1 MTSTMIPINSQNGY
15 LRGALIHPSFGK
27 LPSVAVLST
36 FPPTQCG
43 LATFAAALAG
53 GLQEVG
59 VASLGVIDVAESGA
73 GSSDPRVVARLTPH
87 SVKARIEAARHIN
100 TYDYLFIQHEF
111 GIFGGTDGDEVLTLL
126 EDVYVPVVVT
136 LHTVPLSPSVGQRQV
151 LEALAQRADVL
162 ITMSN
167 AARERFINGY
177 DIDAEKVVTIPHG
190 ATVPPFVPISPQGP
204 VSLLTWG
211 LLGPGKGVEWVIDA
225 LAMTPELRGKVT
237 YTIAGQTHPKV
248 LLREGEKYRNMLKR
262 RAELLGVSEMVHFD
276 DEYRSLPSL
285 MELIQQSHCVVLP
298 YDSHDQVTS
307 GVLVDA
313 VVAGRP
319 VIATQFPHAE
329 ELLSQGVG
337 ITVPHRDSVAL
348 AHAIRKVVTEPHTL
362 AAMMN
367 ATIPIAEEH
376 SWVSVAS
383 RYASVALEISE
394 KNLV

>member
-1 MTSTMIPINSQNGY
+1 MSTTSFPVERRNGY
-15 LRGALIHPSFGK
+15 PSAAMSHPSFGK
-27 LPSVAVLST
+27 LPSLAILST

-59 VASLGVIDVAESGA
+59 VETLGIINVSD
-73 GSSDPRVVARLTPH
+73 GSAVTGDPRVVAHLSPQSTREQLN
-87 SVKARIEAARHIN
+87 AARLIN
-100 TYDYLFIQHEF
+100 SYDYLLIQHEF
-111 GIFGGTDGDEVLTLL
+111 GIFGGTDGDEVLSLL
-126 EDVYVPVVVT
+126 DDVYVPVIVT
-136 LHTVPLSPSVGQRQV
+136 LHTVPLVPSVGQRRV
-151 LEALAQRADVL
+151 LEALARRADVL
-162 ITMSN
+162 IVMSHS
-167 AARERFINGY
+167 ARERFVHGY
-177 DIDAEKVVTIPHG
+177 DIDVDKVVTIPHG
-190 ATVPPFVPISPQGP
+190 ATVPPFIPLKSSEP

-211 LLGPGKGVEWVIDA
+211 LLGPGKGMEWVIDA
-225 LAMTPELRGKVT
+225 LAMTPELRGQVT

-262 RAELLGVSEMVHFD
+262 RAELLGVADMVFFD
-276 DEYRSLPSL
+276 DEYRSLSSL
-285 MELIQQSHCVVLP
+285 MELIQDSHCVVLP

-319 VIATQFPHAE
+319 VIATQFPHAV

-337 ITVPHRDSVAL
+337 ITVPHGDAVAL
-348 AHAIRKVVTEPHTL
+348 AHAIRKVVTDPL
-362 AAMMN
+362 ALSSMVS
-367 ATIPIAEEH
+367 ATFPIAEEH

-383 RYASVALEISE
+383 RYAAIALEISA